1 VVSEYSDLIARP
13 FDQLDVASLWAVGTG
28 LLAFRAAFTNQP
40 SGTMTEPL
48 EPGLLALLQ
57 QAAEIHGGFILG
69 FQKDAN

>member
-1 VVSEYSDLIARP
+1 
-13 FDQLDVASLWAVGTG
+13 
-28 LLAFRAAFTNQP
+28 
-40 SGTMTEPL
+40 MTEPL